1 MEDFFKFLW
10 PLFKIRLILRKSI
23 DIANCQ
29 DETQVKPHLFF
40 SIFFFVTCGGCRAD
54 LEIGGRRAET
64 TLIIL
69 NISTSNFVAN
79 NLPDFWGQAIYS
91 QLESRQ
97 RVTSYKERDKKIPLE
112 YRNDEFCQQFDWE
125 DCLRYIVYC
134 LK

>member
-1 MEDFFKFLW
+1 MVTPVPKSILVGRYIKFLYSEKPTKFEEIAHFSLTLLSNAKKKW
-10 PLFKIRLILRKSI
+10 LNLRKSI
-23 DIANCQ
+23 AIADCQ

-79 NLPDFWGQAIYS
+79 NLPDF
-91 QLESRQ
+91 
-97 RVTSYKERDKKIPLE
+97 
-112 YRNDEFCQQFDWE
+112 
-125 DCLRYIVYC
+125 
-134 LK
+134 

>member
-97 RVTSYKERDKKIPLE
+97 RVTSYKERDKKFPLE
-112 YRNDEFCQQFDWE
+112 FRNS
-125 DCLRYIVYC
+125 LV
-134 LK
+134 